1 MKGSGNI
8 SAGRNPG
15 FLVFPILTK
24 KDSARGADPL
34 GLGPQAP
41 FNLRSRRH
49 SMKTFA
55 LLSGLALL
63 LILAMQTHVAAEA
76 TGSKGSIQGTI
87 SDPKGGVV
95 PDARITVTNK
105 ATGHVDHLT
114 TTQTGAF
121 NAGTLTPGDY
131 SVRVEVKGFKT
142 SETTVRVEVGVVYPL
157 NLTLQLGSE
166 NTVINVE
173 ATAFTVNT
181 QQAIVQDVL
190 TADQIEDLPVNGRNF
205 LDLASLD
212 PGVQIQHGAT
222 FVPTKTGFSSSAF
235 GGHA

>member
-8 SAGRNPG
+8 SAGKKPG

-24 KDSARGADPL
+24 KDSAHRSDPL
-34 GLGPQAP
+34 GLRRPLT
-41 FNLRSRRH
+41 LRSRRL

-63 LILAMQTHVAAEA
+63 LILAMPMHVAAQA
-76 TGSKGSIQGTI
+76 TISTGSIQGTI
-87 SDPKGGVV
+87 LDPKGGVV

-131 SVRVEVKGFKT
+131 SVRAEVKGFKT
-142 SETTVRVEVGVVYPL
+142 SETTVRVEGRVVYPL

-166 NTVINVE
+166 RNVDNVE
-173 ATAFTVNT
+173 
-181 QQAIVQDVL
+181 
-190 TADQIEDLPVNGRNF
+190 
-205 LDLASLD
+205 
-212 PGVQIQHGAT
+212 
-222 FVPTKTGFSSSAF
+222 
-235 GGHA
+235 